1 MAKLAFNILAVVAGT
16 ASTLNAFEAQASLA
30 VTIENTKS
38 AVEATEEVGSKIFTT
53 DNLSIKYQ
61 PVADWWTKI
70 RDPITAPYQ
79 PILKPFNPALKQLGD
94 ETILPI
100 QKSALQLRN
109 ELRDKVLGEAGI
121 SLGMAKMLLNTGD
134 FLMDQTTGAVQIL
147 SGGLPAIRREAENR
161 SKACFAK
168 GPFACLQ
175 DIQNGYA
182 AVSAAAACVSGGGMK
197 ICQEAVRLGQLPP
210 AKADYVARTYDVISR
225 YATNSSSNSSGSS
238 PTPSD
243 TNTSILGT
251 SFVGGPV
258 QAQPFPTFQNSTV
271 SSSDST
277 SVSKFMPSPT
287 SIADPNFVIKRLE
300 LEAKERREQQESDQ
314 RAAQQAQ
321 KNEMQTQ
328 LIGAGAQV
336 LGGLIDRIFS
346 RPQPAPQAP
355 SKPAESVHQTVYAPQ
370 PGYAPQPTYAAQPGY
385 APQPTYAPQPGYA
398 PQPTYAPQ
406 PGYAP
411 QPAYAPQPGYAPQ
424 PTYAPQPGYAPQ
436 PAYAPQPGYAPQPTY
451 AAQPGYAPQP
461 TYAAQP
467 GYAPQAAYVPQ
478 PADTTVQASLKQTI
492 SDPSPNL
499 SSQQVSFQAKLG
511 LIIDS
516 TCRPGALVIKVVN
529 GDRFCAFPKSPYAP
543 GAYFFNGSTLV
554 RLN

>member
-30 VTIENTKS
+30 VAIDNTKS
-38 AVEATEEVGSKIFTT
+38 AVEAIEEVDSKIFTT
-53 DNLSIKYQ
+53 NNLSIKYQ
-61 PVADWWTKI
+61 PVADSWTKRWI
-70 RDPITAPYQ
+70 KARDSITAPYQ

-134 FLMDQTTGAVQIL
+134 FLMDQATGAVQIL

-238 PTPSD
+238 PTQSD

-258 QAQPFPTFQNSTV
+258 QAQP
-271 SSSDST
+271 
-277 SVSKFMPSPT
+277 
-287 SIADPNFVIKRLE
+287 
-300 LEAKERREQQESDQ
+300 
-314 RAAQQAQ
+314 
-321 KNEMQTQ
+321 
-328 LIGAGAQV
+328 
-336 LGGLIDRIFS
+336 
-346 RPQPAPQAP
+346 
-355 SKPAESVHQTVYAPQ
+355 
-370 PGYAPQPTYAAQPGY
+370 
-385 APQPTYAPQPGYA
+385 
-398 PQPTYAPQ
+398 
-406 PGYAP
+406 
-411 QPAYAPQPGYAPQ
+411 
-424 PTYAPQPGYAPQ
+424 
-436 PAYAPQPGYAPQPTY
+436 
-451 AAQPGYAPQP
+451 
-461 TYAAQP
+461 
-467 GYAPQAAYVPQ
+467 
-478 PADTTVQASLKQTI
+478 
-492 SDPSPNL
+492 
-499 SSQQVSFQAKLG
+499 
-511 LIIDS
+511 
-516 TCRPGALVIKVVN
+516 
-529 GDRFCAFPKSPYAP
+529 
-543 GAYFFNGSTLV
+543 
-554 RLN
+554 